1 MAMGGACRGAA
12 GRPRRPAYPIK
23 VIICLF
29 IDPIERAVPQ
39 LTGIPAT
46 AAPTTSG
53 TVRHRRGGTVP
64 DPDCARAGL
73 PRSRHRSRG
82 GEPPGQARDSIND
95 YRRSVTA
102 TAAAVFRSEPC
113 RTPIARVLDYR
124 DLDIGRVAEN
134 PQVRPGIQS
143 TTTGDL

>member
-53 TVRHRRGGTVP
+53 TVRHRRGG
-64 DPDCARAGL
+64 
-73 PRSRHRSRG
+73 
-82 GEPPGQARDSIND
+82 
-95 YRRSVTA
+95 
-102 TAAAVFRSEPC
+102 PC

-143 TTTGDL
+143 TTTGDLSHKTVTLSLTP

>member
-95 YRRSVTA
+95 YRRSEPQNGYIITHA
-102 TAAAVFRSEPC
+102 LRQGHWAAWLTCAAP
-113 RTPIARVLDYR
+113 A
-124 DLDIGRVAEN
+124 
-134 PQVRPGIQS
+134 GI
-143 TTTGDL
+143 T